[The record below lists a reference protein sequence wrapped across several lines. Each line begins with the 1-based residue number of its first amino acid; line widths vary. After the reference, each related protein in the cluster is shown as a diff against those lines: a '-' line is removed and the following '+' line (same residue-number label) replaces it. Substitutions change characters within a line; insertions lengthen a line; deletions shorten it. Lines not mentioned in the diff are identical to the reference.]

1 MVIEDNFIEILPG
14 DLIDPVLKLTLRTAG
29 HKEAYAF
36 DETDL
41 NLSYDPEIRADRL
54 TSMPSPEE
62 QERLRKHPLLIK
74 SADRP
79 GIFISKKRTL
89 LVKYYLE
96 WQQPK
101 DILIIKL
108 KNYIEYMSIIKKD
121 VNVEFPKFYESDR
134 KAILLYGIR
143 SLVKMHSIRGYDLKK
158 PTLTWSELMCA
169 YLLRWPAVSSITPQK
184 NWMRSSPAGFALLL
198 GGLFNSSG
206 DTILNRSRFNVMVRK
221 LSQNSPLCK
230 VSTSPISI
238 VSPEF
243 CLFHIQLVL
252 CPRNSEFSVSPEFS
266 DK

>member
-108 KNYIEYMSIIKKD
+108 KNYIEYMSTIKKD

-158 PTLTWSELMCA
+158 TYPDLERIDVCIPLEMARGFFDHPTEELDEVEPGWVCVA
-169 YLLRWPAVSSITPQK
+169 TRRAVQ
-184 NWMRSSPAGFALLL
+184 
-198 GGLFNSSG
+198 
-206 DTILNRSRFNVMVRK
+206 
-221 LSQNSPLCK
+221 
-230 VSTSPISI
+230 
-238 VSPEF
+238 
-243 CLFHIQLVL
+243 
-252 CPRNSEFSVSPEFS
+252 
-266 DK
+266 